1 MAKINRMPRFRSAI
15 GKGMGIGVQSTKARV
30 RASMGVKR
38 KRIGDEVD
46 GRTGSFI
53 KSFSPSAMGWRRP

>member
-1 MAKINRMPRFRSAI
+1 M
-15 GKGMGIGVQSTKARV
+15 GVQSIRARV

-38 KRIGDEVD
+38 KRMWEEVD

-53 KSFSPSAMGWRRP
+53 NSFRPSAMGWSSP

>member
-1 MAKINRMPRFRSAI
+1 MKRMPKFKSAM
-15 GKGMGIGVQSTKARV
+15 GKGRGMGVQSIRAKV

-38 KRIGDEVD
+38 KRMGEEVD